1 VAGRALRRLFAIGVF
16 CASCGALAL
25 PMLAQTKEPAVKRA
39 ALLKMA
45 EPWPDAEAMTARRV
59 EAENRRLFAAA
70 DPFPL
75 TLSADFKTINK
86 DRATEGKKPYPAE
99 LTITDDSGKSTTFH
113 VTLRTRGHF
122 RLRAT
127 SCSFV
132 PLRVEFKS
140 EETAGT
146 LFDHQKALK
155 LTTHCQNDKVY
166 DQYTLRE
173 YLVYRALNLITP
185 RSFRARLTKASYVQ
199 STDGKPVVARY
210 GMFLED
216 DDDVARRMEGRIM
229 ELPRAAFKD
238 VDADA
243 LALAMMFEY
252 MIGNT
257 DMSLYALHNIILVQM
272 PDRSL
277 YTVPYDFDLAGL
289 VHPPYAIP
297 ARGLS
302 IKTVQERLF
311 RGPCKPVD
319 AVSPMVANFV
329 AKQDEIMGLMD
340 RIPDVDKSSKEE
352 VKNYLSAFYSSIKN
366 EKEAKRIF
374 TDNGCLKSS
383 TM

>member
-1 VAGRALRRLFAIGVF
+1 VF
-16 CASCGALAL
+16 CASCSALVL
-25 PMLAQTKEPAVKRA
+25 PTLAQTKEPAVKRT

-70 DPFPL
+70 EPFPL
-75 TLSADFKTINK
+75 TLSADFKAINK
-86 DRATEGKKPYPAE
+86 DRATEGKKPYPGE
-99 LTITDDSGKSTTFH
+99 LTITDESGKPTTFH

-155 LTTHCQNDKVY
+155 LTTHCQNDKLY

-173 YLVYRALNLITP
+173 YLVYRAMNLITP

-199 STDGKPVVARY
+199 STDGKPVISRY

-238 VDADA
+238 VDPDA

-257 DMSLYALHNIILVQM
+257 DFSMYMLHNIRLVRTPTNQT
-272 PDRSL
+272 
-277 YTVPYDFDLAGL
+277 YTVPYDFDLSGL
-289 VHPPYAIP
+289 VNTQYAIP
-297 ARGLS
+297 EKSFGL
-302 IKTVQERLF
+302 KTVRDRLY
-311 RGPCKPVD
+311 RGPCRPV
-319 AVSPMVANFV
+319 
-329 AKQDEIMGLMD
+329 
-340 RIPDVDKSSKEE
+340 EE
-352 VKNYLSAFYSSIKN
+352 VEPVLKLFRDKKAEILALYDSLPDLDKDYRREAKEYLEEFFRGIDRQGDVKSAFVDGRCNK
-366 EKEAKRIF
+366 KP
-374 TDNGCLKSS
+374 